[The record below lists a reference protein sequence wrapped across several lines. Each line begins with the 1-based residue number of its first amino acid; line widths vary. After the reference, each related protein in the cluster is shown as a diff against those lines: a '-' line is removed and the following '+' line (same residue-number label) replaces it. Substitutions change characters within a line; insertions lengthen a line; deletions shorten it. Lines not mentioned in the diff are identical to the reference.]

1 MSPRKRPPEILLALV
16 VVLGCQGAKDAPAQP
31 VAPTRPAQVPVA
43 PVVPVAPIT
52 PIPGA
57 PTSFVELVKRVRPSV
72 VNIHTTAIIRQR
84 PMAVFPFGE
93 DSPFYQ
99 VYEPPARK
107 AQSLGTGFI
116 INKEG
121 DIIT

>member
-1 MSPRKRPPEILLALV
+1 MSPRKRLPEVLFALA

-31 VAPTRPAQVPVA
+31 VAPQKPVH
-43 PVVPVAPIT
+43 VTVAPIT
-52 PIPGA
+52 PIPVA

-72 VNIHTTAIIRQR
+72 VNINTTAIIRQR

-107 AQSLGTGFI
+107 AQSL
-116 INKEG
+116 
-121 DIIT
+121 